1 MIDIVELVIEPMVRK
16 ETRLMGE
23 FTTNIFF
30 SNGPVVELSS
40 KYLFIP
46 ID

>member
-23 FTTNIFF
+23 FTTNIF